1 MLKIGLAK
9 GRISEDARS
18 MLARLGFDVDDIH
31 RSRKLIF
38 DSNDGA
44 IRLVLLKA
52 VDIPLFVHDGSL
64 DLGILGMDSVLE
76 SGRDVREVMR
86 LDFSRCRLCMA
97 GPKERVPLRDGIRV
111 ATKYPDLT
119 RKIMAMKNVDATI
132 ISLSGSIE
140 LAPLIKLSDII
151 VDLVQSGKTL
161 KENDLEIYETLM
173 EISATVIAN
182 PGSTVLKKNEVN
194 RFLDICSQMEGLS
207 EAI

>member
-9 GRISEDARS
+9 GRISEDARD
-18 MLARLGFDVDDIH
+18 MLEGLGFDVNDIH

-38 DSNDGA
+38 ESSDGT

-76 SGRDVREVMR
+76 SGKDVREVMR
-86 LDFSRCRLCMA
+86 LDFSRCRLCIA
-97 GPKERVPLRDGIRV
+97 GPKERIPLRDGIRV
-111 ATKYPDLT
+111 ATKYPGLT
-119 RKIMAMKNVDATI
+119 KQIMAMKNIDATI

-161 KENDLEIYETLM
+161 MENDLEIYETLVD
-173 EISATVIAN
+173 ISATVIAN
-182 PGSTVLKKNEVN
+182 PGSTVLKKTEVA
-194 RFLDICSQMEGLS
+194 RFLKICGQMEALS

>member
-9 GRISEDARS
+9 GRISEDARD
-18 MLARLGFDVDDIH
+18 MLERLGFDVNDIH

-38 DSNDGA
+38 ESSDGT

-76 SGRDVREVMR
+76 SGKDVREVMR
-86 LDFSRCRLCMA
+86 LDFSRCRLCIA
-97 GPKERVPLRDGIRV
+97 GPKERIPLRDGIRV
-111 ATKYPDLT
+111 ATKYPGLT
-119 RKIMAMKNVDATI
+119 KQIMAMKNIDATI

-161 KENDLEIYETLM
+161 MENDLEIYETLVD
-173 EISATVIAN
+173 ISATVIAN
-182 PGSTVLKKNEVN
+182 PGSTVLKKTEVA
-194 RFLDICSQMEGLS
+194 RFLKICGQMEALS